1 MALASHPR
9 SSEVRR
15 LVARNLLDARHRAGL
30 SQSQLEALSGI
41 PKARISRYENGH
53 VVPSLA
59 SLDVLAAHL
68 GLTLS
73 EITRGV

>member
-1 MALASHPR
+1 MTATTGLTAAR
-9 SSEVRR
+9 VGARLRAVRHQR
-15 LVARNLLDARHRAGL
+15 DL
-30 SQSQLEALSGI
+30 SQGRLADLTGI

-53 VVPSLA
+53 VMPSIQ

-73 EITRGV
+73 EFFLGV